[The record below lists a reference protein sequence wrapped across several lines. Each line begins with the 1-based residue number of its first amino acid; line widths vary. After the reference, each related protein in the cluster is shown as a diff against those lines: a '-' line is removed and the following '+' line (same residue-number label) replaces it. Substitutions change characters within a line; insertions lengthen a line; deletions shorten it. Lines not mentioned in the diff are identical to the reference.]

1 MHFKCVQ
8 SGIYGANCY
17 IVSTD
22 DGSFMIDPGGMD
34 VVPHIPADL
43 KAIVLTH
50 GHFDHIGG
58 VDAVLAVKKVP
69 IYIHEKDAHMLTDTV
84 QNLSAAL
91 GGYRFTA
98 TPADQRLHDGDEF
111 MGFRIMHTPGHSFG
125 SICLYSESDK
135 ILFSGDTLFR
145 ESYGRYDFGDLKQLL
160 SSLNKLLLLP
170 ADTAVYPGHEMPTTI
185 GHELTYNPAAGYR

>member
-1 MHFKCVQ
+1 
-8 SGIYGANCY
+8 
-17 IVSTD
+17 
-22 DGSFMIDPGGMD
+22 
-34 VVPHIPADL
+34 
-43 KAIVLTH
+43 
-50 GHFDHIGG
+50 
-58 VDAVLAVKKVP
+58 
-69 IYIHEKDAHMLTDTV
+69 
-84 QNLSAAL
+84 
-91 GGYRFTA
+91 
-98 TPADQRLHDGDEF
+98 